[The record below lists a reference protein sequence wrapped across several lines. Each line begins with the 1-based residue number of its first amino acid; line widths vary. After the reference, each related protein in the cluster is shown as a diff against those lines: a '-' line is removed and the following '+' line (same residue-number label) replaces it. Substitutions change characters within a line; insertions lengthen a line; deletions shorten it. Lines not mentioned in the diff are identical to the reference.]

1 MVQECADSSLGLKR
15 TGRNLGALGYPE
27 RMRHA
32 RRQFLWLV
40 AAGSAG
46 LLHTRGT
53 GATEITFHDVES
65 QSRQF
70 MKWHTDIKLTAS
82 QESVKKAALDSIP
95 APCCSDNSAYTC
107 CCPCNL
113 SRTIWGLSQ
122 YMIAEQ
128 NATAPAVRAKV
139 REWIS
144 FIGPNGFSG
153 SACYSGGCPRP
164 FSQGGCGGMSPVK
177 LVL

>member
-1 MVQECADSSLGLKR
+1 MVPKRADSGLGLKR
-15 TGRNLGALGYPE
+15 PGWNLGALGYPE

-46 LLHTRGT
+46 ALLRRSTQ
-53 GATEITFHDVES
+53 AAEISFHDVES
-65 QSRQF
+65 QARQF
-70 MKWHTDIKLTAS
+70 MKWYADIKLTAS
-82 QESVKKAALDSIP
+82 QESVKRAALEPIP

-107 CCPCNL
+107 CCPCNI

-122 YMIAEQ
+122 YMIAKQ

-139 REWIS
+139 KEWIA

-153 SACYSGGCPRP
+153 SACYTGGCPRP
-164 FSQGGCGGMSPVK
+164 FSQGGCGGMSPDK
-177 LVL
+177 LIL